1 MAVASRLVD
10 GALHPFDPGQIDAEI
25 VLHQAADED
34 CGGLSVKRNANA
46 LAGQFLGR
54 VYAAAIHDN
63 EGVTKDPGREY
74 RKRHEGQLLSREA
87 ADIFRARHLAN
98 IEFQPAGHAIED
110 LPRIIK
116 DDKI

>member
-34 CGGLSVKRNANA
+34 CGGLGVKRNADA
-46 LAGQFLGR
+46 LAGQVLGR
-54 VYAAAIHDN
+54 VHTAAVHDDKA
-63 EGVTKDPGREY
+63 VTKDPGREY
-74 RKRHEGQLLSREA
+74 RKCYKGQLLSREA
-87 ADIFRARHLAN
+87 ADIFRARHLAD

-116 DDKI
+116 DDKS